1 MCLSLCHH
9 PGMHMCAICMSLS
22 FSVLFYSVQ
31 VQNIELDIMAD
42 LITSHLFHTFSVKPF
57 FFCMKNPFFVFIIQ
71 TMVDPFFFSQF

>member
-1 MCLSLCHH
+1 MYVSVTLSSSGYAYVCY
-9 PGMHMCAICMSLS
+9 MSLS
-22 FSVLFYSVQ
+22 CSVLFYSVQ